1 MVNLHLLHTPSILCV
16 VITISSLLLLPHQS
30 FAKYQDNSITVPK
43 NIYGRRLVKS
53 LARTISAND
62 RTKNEASMSDTK
74 FSASDKEDHSDGTDE
89 KHSRAIFGY
98 ILLCM
103 FVLISTLL
111 VWIFR
116 KSIST
121 FCKRLWIKFRHSGMQ
136 VIWRR
141 RSNQQLDGTLNDIIF
156 DPGEENSSN
165 LTDSLLGS

>member
-1 MVNLHLLHTPSILCV
+1 MVNLRLLHTPSILCV
-16 VITISSLLLLPHQS
+16 VITISTLLLLPHQS

-62 RTKNEASMSDTK
+62 RTKNEVLMSA
-74 FSASDKEDHSDGTDE
+74 ASDKEDHSDGTDE
-89 KHSRAIFGY
+89 RYSHAIFGY

-111 VWIFR
+111 LWIFR

-121 FCKRLWIKFRHSGMQ
+121 FCKRLWIKFRHYGMQ

-141 RSNQQLDGTLNDIIF
+141 NQQLDGTLNDIIF
-156 DPGEENSSN
+156 DPVEENSSN